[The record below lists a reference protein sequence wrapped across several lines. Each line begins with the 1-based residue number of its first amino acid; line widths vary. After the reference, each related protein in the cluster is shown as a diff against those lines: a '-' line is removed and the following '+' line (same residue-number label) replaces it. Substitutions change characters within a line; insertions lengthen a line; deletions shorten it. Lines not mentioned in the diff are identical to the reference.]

1 LNEDVEE
8 LQHSVANKAD
18 NAHVQDLEDAIE
30 DLVHRWKRNNLVF
43 FNIPENSE
51 SGDCVAFIQNFIAEH
66 MGITSEEDQKLEIE
80 RAHRTP
86 PGKPR
91 EGKPPRPIHVAFLRY
106 TDKMSVLK
114 NTSS

>member
-1 LNEDVEE
+1 M
-8 LQHSVANKAD
+8 
-18 NAHVQDLEDAIE
+18 
-30 DLVHRWKRNNLVF
+30 F

-51 SGDCVAFIQNFIAEH
+51 NGDCIAFIQNFIAEH

-91 EGKPPRPIHVAFLRY
+91 EGKPPRPIHVSFLRY
-106 TDKMSVLK
+106 TAKMSVLK
-114 NTSS
+114 YAASSLKNNPLIDKFIGISEDFGKKTREKRKELEKLGKQL